1 MKKLRRS
8 ALDAAVAGVLAS
20 ALLVALPTA
29 VAHGSGSA
37 GGVGVG
43 VGSVGGHGAGG
54 HGVGGGARGIGHR
67 SDGVAGDR
75 GWDGHGYHH
84 GYGCC
89 GWGDGFDDPYWDPYL
104 WVDYGP
110 WDPYAYAAPTIASA
124 GPDYPYV
131 QPAPAYWYYCA
142 DSRTYYP
149 YVRQCTSAWSRVVPI
164 PAR

>member
-54 HGVGGGARGIGHR
+54 HGV
-67 SDGVAGDR
+67 
-75 GWDGHGYHH
+75 
-84 GYGCC
+84 
-89 GWGDGFDDPYWDPYL
+89 GFDDPYWDPYL